1 MRKYYEEPDF
11 KAVIFESSDVIMVSE
26 EDWVENDENSWE
38 ESNRRLE
45 NKNEKREMIYALLA
59 VSALCCDGNW
69 MQ

>member
-26 EDWVENDENSWE
+26 EDWVKMM
-38 ESNRRLE
+38 RIAGKRVQKAG
-45 NKNEKREMIYALLA
+45 NKNEKENDLC
-59 VSALCCDGNW
+59 SACCFTLCCDGNW